1 MLKKLINPFWASV
14 ALLAIIA
21 VKAALTAYGFEHTT
35 LLYSLMPLPL
45 GVLAYTGGPILV
57 VAASAATV
65 LGEMLVS
72 ATFTGGVA
80 PHAGGA
86 AYATGVADVFSPV
99 AKFLC
104 MISSGLVV
112 WLIASHLR
120 KAFKQECGRSEDYLR
135 KLYLARK
142 ENDTAMHDAQSH
154 VRRCMEDID
163 RYSSLV
169 VLLEEAA
176 EKIYLNLD
184 AHALIDSFFMV
195 LRTCLGAETGS
206 LYFLSED
213 GTQYILHA
221 QFGYE
226 PVRQFDQPEEV
237 PADEALFDFVALSRR
252 AVALYPG
259 APPDPLLERALPQ
272 SMVRA
277 VMAGALPAQDKV
289 AGIACIHSFKDD
301 TPRDHA
307 RDTSLL
313 AMLCNITSIAFAN
326 AKLYMKV
333 QDMAV
338 RDPLTKLF
346 NRRHFFERLA
356 PELSQCR
363 TDNHTACLLLC
374 DIDHFKAVNDK
385 YGHQAGDAIL
395 IGFADACRKI
405 IRDCDVL
412 ARYGGEEFIFLLP
425 GLNAEEGYRA
435 AQRIRRSIAA
445 QVFSYGGQELR
456 ITASCGVAAFP
467 EHGTDVASLTRMA
480 DLALYAAKAAG
491 RNTVIAAGNQD
502 LETVSEH
509 DEVQHV
515 LPAENEQ

>member
-21 VKAALTAYGFEHTT
+21 VKAALTAWGWSHTGV
-35 LLYSLMPLPL
+35 LYALIPLPL
-45 GVLAYTGGPILV
+45 GVLAYTGGLVLV

-72 ATFTGGVA
+72 ATFA
-80 PHAGGA
+80 GA
-86 AYATGVADVFSPV
+86 AASYAAEATPFGPV

-104 MISSGLVV
+104 MMSSGLVV
-112 WLIASHLR
+112 WLVSAHLR
-120 KAFKQECGRSEDYLR
+120 KAFKTECGKSEDYLR

-142 ENDTAMHDAQSH
+142 ENDSAMHDAESN

-184 AHALIDSFFMV
+184 AHALVGSFFMV
-195 LRTCLGAETGS
+195 LRKCLGAETGS

-213 GTQYILHA
+213 GSQYILHA

-226 PVRQFDQPEEV
+226 PVRKFDQPEIV
-237 PADEALFDFVALSRR
+237 PADEALFDYVALSRR
-252 AVALYPG
+252 AVALYQG
-259 APPDPLLERALPQ
+259 APPDPLLEHALPQ
-272 SMVRA
+272 STVKA

-289 AGIACIHSFKDD
+289 AGIACIHSFKDNS
-301 TPRDHA
+301 PRDST
-307 RDTSLL
+307 RDTALL

-346 NRRHFFERLA
+346 NRRYFFERLA
-356 PELSQCR
+356 SELSQCR
-363 TDNHTACLLLC
+363 AEGRKSCVLLC

-395 IGFADACRKI
+395 IGFADVCRSI

-425 GLNAEEGYRA
+425 GLTADEGYRA
-435 AQRIRRSIAA
+435 AQRIRLKIAA
-445 QVFSYGGQELR
+445 QTFAFGGQELK
-456 ITASCGVAAFP
+456 ITASCGVATFP
-467 EHGTDVASLTRMA
+467 DHGADVASLIRMA
-480 DLALYAAKAAG
+480 DMALYAAKAAG
-491 RNTVIAAGNQD
+491 RNIVITAGSQK

-509 DEVQHV
+509 DGIQHMA
-515 LPAENEQ
+515 PAEAEG